1 MNYYEFKFREAD
13 YGAYPK
19 GLMYYLTMM
28 DSWLYDE
35 NEPFIHVQALDTFA
49 QLRKELDEGLFEELI
64 QKYLLDNSHGSL
76 IALVPSA
83 DWKKKKRQR
92 KQSGLKRIKTVFQK
106 EELEAIMAG
115 TAALKAYQDEPSP
128 QEELERIPMLKLS
141 DIERE
146 PAKLY
151 IDKKSIADVDVIH
164 HNLFTNQIAY
174 LMLAFDCKKVPDE
187 LLPYVGLLSSVLGL
201 MDTAISIP
209 TRN

>member
-1 MNYYEFKFREAD
+1 MAD
-13 YGAYPK
+13 
-19 GLMYYLTMM
+19 
-28 DSWLYDE
+28 
-35 NEPFIHVQALDTFA
+35 
-49 QLRKELDEGLFEELI
+49 
-64 QKYLLDNSHGSL
+64 
-76 IALVPSA
+76 
-83 DWKKKKRQR
+83 
-92 KQSGLKRIKTVFQK
+92 
-106 EELEAIMAG
+106 

-201 MDTAISIP
+201 MDTHRHTYPELTNEININSGGISTDAAIYTDSKDFSKYTVMYEVKGKVLYEKLPFVLEMMYEIIYE
-209 TRN
+209 TKFEDEKRLREIIARLSREWKAI